1 MIRRGEVWVANF
13 NPNRG
18 REIGKI
24 RPVLVVQADALTS
37 IGAPT
42 IVILP
47 MSTHV
52 YPTFK
57 RWRITIP
64 ARDRL
69 LKACQ
74 VLVAQPRALDRNYFG
89 EGPLTR
95 LTPEEMAAVERSFM
109 AIAGMEGAPP

>member
-1 MIRRGEVWVANF
+1 MIRRGEVWVANL

-18 REIGKI
+18 SEIGKV
-24 RPVLVVQADALTS
+24 RPVLVMQADALTS
-37 IGAPT
+37 IGNPM

-47 MSTHV
+47 MSTQV

-69 LKACQ
+69 LKECQ
-74 VLVAQPRALDRNYFG
+74 VLVDQPRALDRKYFG
-89 EGPLTR
+89 EGPITR
-95 LTPEEMAAVERSFM
+95 LTPEEMAAVEKSVL
-109 AIAGMEGAPP
+109 AVIGI